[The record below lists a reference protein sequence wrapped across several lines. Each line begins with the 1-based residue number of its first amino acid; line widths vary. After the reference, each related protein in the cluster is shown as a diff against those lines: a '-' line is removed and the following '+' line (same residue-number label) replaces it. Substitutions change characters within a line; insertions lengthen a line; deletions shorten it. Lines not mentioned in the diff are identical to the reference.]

1 MLLSKRSLVWH
12 DTSSGQ
18 EWEGKTSPF
27 GELHCIAVK
36 GGLFLTLMGWERS
49 TGILEEAAFLQ
60 VRK

>member
-36 GGLFLTLMGWERS
+36 GGLLLTLMGWERS
-49 TGILEEAAFLQ
+49 AIIE
-60 VRK
+60 VKSV